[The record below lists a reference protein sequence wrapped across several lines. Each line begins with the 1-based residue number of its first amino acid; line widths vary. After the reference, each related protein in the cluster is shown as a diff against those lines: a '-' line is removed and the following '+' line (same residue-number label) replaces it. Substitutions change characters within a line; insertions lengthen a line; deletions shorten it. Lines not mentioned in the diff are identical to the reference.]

1 MGLLSNAA
9 KFSTIVNSVHLD
21 KFSSIVKLCWW
32 CTVTFVDPASD
43 TSSYELEQPALL
55 HVTVP
60 THVVSP
66 DGLNTQSAG
75 QQADRDQPLSNF
87 ISTSNLT
94 VEPTEVTVADSSRSP
109 QLDAGEDQP
118 ATWAAAMPHSSS
130 HVSLLSADKWTA
142 ARTPSKQPSPSV
154 IWGRVAWTS
163 LKVWRHSLTLA
174 KWLMK
179 LVFAWQT
186 ICHFPDVFVTFVC
199 VCVTTDKILHNEH
212 SYK

>member
-1 MGLLSNAA
+1 
-9 KFSTIVNSVHLD
+9 
-21 KFSSIVKLCWW
+21 
-32 CTVTFVDPASD
+32 VTYVDPASD

-75 QQADRDQPLSNF
+75 ADRDRPLSNF

-109 QLDAGEDQP
+109 QPDAGEDQP

-130 HVSLLSADKWTA
+130 HVSLLSADK
-142 ARTPSKQPSPSV
+142 
-154 IWGRVAWTS
+154 
-163 LKVWRHSLTLA
+163 
-174 KWLMK
+174 
-179 LVFAWQT
+179 
-186 ICHFPDVFVTFVC
+186 
-199 VCVTTDKILHNEH
+199 
-212 SYK
+212 